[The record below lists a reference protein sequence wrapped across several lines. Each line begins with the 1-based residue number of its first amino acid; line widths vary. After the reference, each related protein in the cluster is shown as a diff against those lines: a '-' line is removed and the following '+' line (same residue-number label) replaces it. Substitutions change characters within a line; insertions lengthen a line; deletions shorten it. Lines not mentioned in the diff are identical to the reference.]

1 MNANIPRVS
10 AASKNFLFLGGAGS
24 GKSECSVN
32 FALRLAEAA
41 NRPVHFFDL
50 DMTKPLFRS
59 RDLAERLEAAGIVF
73 HCQQQFM
80 DAPTQV
86 GGVQR
91 LLRDESVYT
100 VLDVGGD
107 DIGARAIGGY
117 ANFLNRE
124 DTTAFYVLNVYRPW
138 TSDIEKVDE
147 TLGKILGVSHIRL
160 DRIQFISNPNLG
172 PDTTIDEF
180 LEGCRL
186 TKERLAP
193 YCHPEMTCVREDL
206 LQKVAE
212 STDEPLFP
220 LHINFSEPW
229 LGLEP
234 IMKEGA

>member
-1 MNANIPRVS
+1 MKFDINQLACRKSSFV
-10 AASKNFLFLGGAGS
+10 FLGGAGS

-32 FALRLAEAA
+32 FALHLAKTVD
-41 NRPVHFFDL
+41 RPVHFFDL

-59 RDLAERLEAAGIVF
+59 RDLAERLEAAGIAF

-91 LLRDESVYT
+91 LLRDKSVYT

-117 ANFLNRE
+117 ASFLNRE
-124 DTTAFYVLNVYRPW
+124 DTAIYYVLNVYRPW

-160 DRIQFISNPNLG
+160 DRIRFISNPNLG
-172 PDTTIDEF
+172 PDTTADEF

-193 YCHPEMTCVREDL
+193 YCRPAMTCVREDL

-212 STDEPLFP
+212 ITDEPLFP